1 MDGSGATLSG
11 KDVPSATVWGRFAT
25 VNRPHY
31 FRISFHLDVKLWS
44 GRGHGCPA
52 DGAGTRMKFWY
63 WLGGIVL
70 SVIVVGV
77 AAVMITNFYWPRL
90 QDNTT
95 ASAASAMGSI
105 YGAGVGLLSAVASAA
120 AAIAAFMA
128 ARKSD
133 ETAQRA
139 GEALG
144 LAMQPKLTAHIQRIS
159 HNPGSADAKNLVHLE
174 VKNLSHW
181 PASDVKIFPSNR
193 RLLPLAEID
202 YLPAATQPNY
212 TIAAKPHI
220 VTVDLT
226 NKAVASRTDLGNLLV
241 VEFSDERHILRWRQ
255 TIKHT
260 GSLESEVELLK

>member
-1 MDGSGATLSG
+1 
-11 KDVPSATVWGRFAT
+11 
-25 VNRPHY
+25 
-31 FRISFHLDVKLWS
+31 
-44 GRGHGCPA
+44 
-52 DGAGTRMKFWY
+52 MKFWY
-63 WLGGIVL
+63 WLAGIVL
-70 SVIVVGV
+70 GVVVVGV
-77 AAVMITNFYWPRL
+77 AAVMITDFFWPRL
-90 QDNTT
+90 QDSTT
-95 ASAASAMGSI
+95 ASAASAMGSL

-120 AAIAAFMA
+120 AASAAFMA

-144 LAMQPKLTAHIQRIS
+144 LAMQPKVTAHIVRIS
-159 HNPGSADAKNLVHLE
+159 QNSGPADAKNLVHLE

-181 PASDVKIFPSNR
+181 PASDVKVYPSGR

-212 TIAAKPHI
+212 TVAAKPHI

-226 NKAVASRTDLGNLLV
+226 NKTAARRSDFGNLLV

-255 TIKHT
+255 TINYT
-260 GSLESEVELLK
+260 GGLEAELERVK